1 MSSRSRARLAARI
14 SNRLFYATRFPVM
27 STNTTQQPSK
37 PHKSGAHRTNALPSG
52 YVLDEYRIDAIL
64 GAGGFGVTYKAL
76 DTHLDA
82 WVAIKEYFP
91 VEWSFRDADGVTVH
105 ANTQGLSSINGA
117 QTSDYEWG
125 LERFLDEARVLA
137 RIQHP
142 YVVRV
147 KRYFRANGTA
157 YIVMEYEEG
166 EPLSTILDETGTLHE
181 EEVRGLLEDVL
192 PALQAVHEQG
202 YLHRDIKP
210 ANLYVRARDHR
221 VMLIDFGA
229 ARAAIS
235 RHSQNVTSLVTPGY
249 SPPEQYTTRN
259 DRYGTWT
266 DLYALGA
273 VLYRCVTGHTPAEAA
288 DRLLDD
294 HLEPAVMVGHGR
306 YSTNLLHAIDRVLA
320 VRPEMRFRDVTEMQA
335 ALAGSRD
342 EESDETVIMAP
353 APKTGKAV
361 QETPV
366 RTVTRQQ
373 PPELTVK
380 GETDAEWPETVQPA
394 VAPSHPEIE
403 SPQPP
408 AGRREV
414 LATPPA
420 PVNPPSRRV
429 PVAILAGAAG
439 VVGAVALGAWL
450 WWGPTAPPPAP
461 DLDQRG
467 PPSSIAH
474 PAPPTTEPSAT
485 TAPPPPPAAETSPA
499 APAASPTGGAL
510 PAAVETTAHEPAP
523 TTRPETPL
531 PAGESPAPVEPV
543 HQARQPIQ
551 FQEEPA
557 TAQPAPFQ
565 EEPATAQPAPFQE
578 EPTTAQPAPF
588 QEEPATPKAPAS
600 TVTTGTAAPPSPTP
614 PALAPSSRVRPQ
626 SGAAQPTTTQVTPK
640 PDTAKKAPARQA
652 EPTRTKKTPRPKRER
667 RPRSRTEPTI
677 VTPAKPTR
685 STPALRTTNPWESP
699 ASTGFNSK

>member
-1 MSSRSRARLAARI
+1 
-14 SNRLFYATRFPVM
+14 M
-27 STNTTQQPSK
+27 STNTTQPPST
-37 PHKSGAHRTNALPSG
+37 PTKSGAHRTNALPSG
-52 YVLDEYRIDAIL
+52 YVLDEYRIEAIL

-82 WVAIKEYFP
+82 LVAIKEYFP
-91 VEWSFRDADGVTVH
+91 VEWSFRDADGVMVH
-105 ANTQGLSSINGA
+105 ANTQGLSSASGG

-166 EPLSTILDETGTLHE
+166 EPLSTILEESGTLHE
-181 EEVRGLLEDVL
+181 EEVRGLLEDVM

-288 DRLLDD
+288 ERLLDD
-294 HLEPAVMVGHGR
+294 HLEAAVAVGGGR
-306 YSTNLLHAIDRVLA
+306 YSTNLLRAIDRALA
-320 VRPEMRFRDVTEMQA
+320 VRPEMRFRDIAEMQA

-342 EESDETVIMAP
+342 EDSDETVIMAP
-353 APKTGKAV
+353 VTTKTGKAV
-361 QETPV
+361 PESSA
-366 RTVTRQQ
+366 RSVTRHR
-373 PPELTVK
+373 PTEPTAK
-380 GETDAEWPETVQPA
+380 TGTGKEWPEPVQP
-394 VAPSHPEIE
+394 VVE
-403 SPQPP
+403 SPRPALESLQPDDESSRP
-408 AGRREV
+408 AAGRREV
-414 LATPPA
+414 LTAASPASSTPP
-420 PVNPPSRRV
+420 PRRA
-429 PVAILAGAAG
+429 PVAILASATAVVAA
-439 VVGAVALGAWL
+439 AALGIWL
-450 WWGPTAPPPAP
+450 WWEPSAPPAPPPGS
-461 DLDQRG
+461 DQH
-467 PPSSIAH
+467 SQ
-474 PAPPTTEPSAT
+474 APPVAHSPPPVSKLPESPT
-485 TAPPPPPAAETSPA
+485 PPPPRPTAEPLPVE
-499 APAASPTGGAL
+499 PAASPTASA
-510 PAAVETTAHEPAP
+510 PPPAVETTGREPAP
-523 TTRPETPL
+523 AMTPETQP
-531 PAGESPAPVEPV
+531 PAGEPVAPLLAPGPP
-543 HQARQPIQ
+543 ARQPIQ

-557 TAQPAPFQ
+557 TAAPNPFQ
-565 EEPATAQPAPFQE
+565 EEPATAAPNPFQE
-578 EPTTAQPAPF
+578 EPATAAPNPF
-588 QEEPATPKAPAS
+588 QEEPATPKAPAPA
-600 TVTTGTAAPPSPTP
+600 VTTGTAAPPSPAP
-614 PALAPSSRVRPQ
+614 PALAPSGRSRPP
-626 SGAAQPTTTQVTPK
+626 SGTAQQTATK
-640 PDTAKKAPARQA
+640 PETAQKAPARGAEPPRAKKAP
-652 EPTRTKKTPRPKRER
+652 RPKKER
-667 RPRSRTEPTI
+667 RPRSRTEPAV
-677 VTPAKPTR
+677 VTPAKPVQ
-685 STPALRTTNPWESP
+685 SAPALRTSNPWEAP

>member
-1 MSSRSRARLAARI
+1 
-14 SNRLFYATRFPVM
+14 M

-105 ANTQGLSSINGA
+105 ANTQGLSSISGA

-306 YSTNLLHAIDRVLA
+306 YSTNLLHAIDRALA
-320 VRPEMRFRDVTEMQA
+320 VRPEMRFRDVAEMQA
-335 ALAGSRD
+335 ALAGSQNED
-342 EESDETVIMAP
+342 SDETVIMAL
-353 APKTGKAV
+353 APKTGKAA
-361 QETPV
+361 QETLA
-366 RTVTRQQ
+366 RTVTRQR

-380 GETDAEWPETVQPA
+380 GETGAEWPETVQP
-394 VAPSHPEIE
+394 VVESSRPEIE
-403 SPQPP
+403 SPHPP

-414 LATPPA
+414 LAAPPA
-420 PVNPPSRRV
+420 PANPPSRRA
-429 PVAILAGAAG
+429 PVAILAGAAA
-439 VVGAVALGAWL
+439 VVGVVALGAWL
-450 WWGPTAPPPAP
+450 WWGPSAPPPG
-461 DLDQRG
+461 LDQHG
-467 PPSSIAH
+467 QPSLITH
-474 PAPPTTEPSAT
+474 PAPPATEPSAA
-485 TAPPPPPAAETSPA
+485 TAPPSPVAETLPA
-499 APAASPTGGAL
+499 APATPPTVGTP
-510 PAAVETTAHEPAP
+510 PAVGETTAHEPAP
-523 TTRPETPL
+523 TTRPEAPL
-531 PAGESPAPVEPV
+531 SAGGSPAPVESV

-578 EPTTAQPAPF
+578 EP
-588 QEEPATPKAPAS
+588 ATPKAPEP
-600 TVTTGTAAPPSPTP
+600 TVTKGTAAAPSPTP

-626 SGAAQPTTTQVTPK
+626 SSAAQPTTIQATPQ
-640 PDTAKKAPARQA
+640 PDTAKKAPVRAA
-652 EPTRTKKTPRPKRER
+652 EPTRTKASRAKRER
-667 RPRSRTEPTI
+667 RSRKTEPA
-677 VTPAKPTR
+677 VVAPAKPAQ
-685 STPALRTTNPWESP
+685 SAPALHTSNPWEPP
-699 ASTGFNSK
+699 ASTGFNNK